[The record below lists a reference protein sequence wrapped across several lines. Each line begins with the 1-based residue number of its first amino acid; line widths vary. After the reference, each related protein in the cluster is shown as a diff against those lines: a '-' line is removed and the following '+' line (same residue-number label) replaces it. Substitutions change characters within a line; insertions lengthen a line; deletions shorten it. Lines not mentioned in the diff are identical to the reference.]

1 MSLKPDYVAEKAEKK
16 KSTRGAMWIL
26 LIFIILF
33 TIVIIRIA
41 TRSDSGNGIFNSMPS
56 GDEAYDMAQNYLKPT
71 IKSPDV
77 EFTKDEY
84 QYSAAPDSVY
94 TVKSYYYIL
103 NPQTKTNFTIKM
115 RYTGGVNSDK
125 RNWDLISIKNE

>member
-1 MSLKPDYVAEKAEKK
+1 LKRDYIAEKAEKK

-41 TRSDSGNGIFNSMPS
+41 TRSDSGGGLFGSMPS
-56 GDEAYDMAQNYLKPT
+56 GDEAYEMAQDYLKPT
-71 IKSPDV
+71 IKSPDI

-84 QYSAAPDSVY
+84 QYTEGGDSVY
-94 TVKSYYYIL
+94 TVKSYYYTR
-103 NPQTKTNFTIKM
+103 NPQIKTNFTIKM
-115 RYTGGVNSDK
+115 KYTGGVNTDQ
-125 RNWDLISIKNE
+125 RNWDLISIKGQ